1 MKLSKILSY
10 VLHPI
15 FMPIFVIYVALNYVD
30 FFQIIFS
37 NYTRPL
43 YIIIAVFTIIL
54 PLISS
59 VLFVKFK
66 KAESLEMK
74 TKEERNGPIFSS
86 IIIMIIGYPF
96 FKSISQLSPYLTSIY
111 LSSIIILTIAFLIT
125 KKWKISLH
133 MLGIGGA
140 TGSFIALNYIF
151 GGLYF
156 WVIFFL
162 FLSGLLAFSRLDQ
175 KAHNISQV
183 YAGFLLGCI
192 FQTLFIVYFDSI
204 ISTISIF
211 LSSMASLL

>member
-1 MKLSKILSY
+1 MKISKALSY

-15 FMPIFVIYVALNYVD
+15 FMPIIVIYISLNYVEY
-30 FFQIIFS
+30 FQIIFS

-43 YIIIAVFTIIL
+43 YIIITVFTMLL

-59 VLFVKFK
+59 LLFLQFK
-66 KAESLEMK
+66 KVESLEMK
-74 TKEERNGPIFSS
+74 TKEERNRPIFIS
-86 IIIMIIGYPF
+86 IIIMIIGYSF
-96 FKSISQLSPYLTSIY
+96 FKNISQLSPYLTSIY
-111 LSSIIILTIAFLIT
+111 LSSVFILIIAFLIT

-151 GGLYF
+151 DGMYF
-156 WVIFFL
+156 WVILFL
-162 FLSGLLAFSRLDQ
+162 FLSGLLAFARLDQ
-175 KAHNISQV
+175 KAHNTSQV

-192 FQTLFIVYFDSI
+192 FQTLFIVNYNSI

-211 LSSMASLL
+211 RSSIASLL